1 MEKDLDIFV
10 FSHKTPKIL
19 PKHDA
24 YKIVCLE
31 DDLKNID
38 VSMNPIICDSKNE
51 NILNLEHAYSEGARL
66 HYIWKNAPLKKY
78 IGTAHYRRYFD
89 FMEKIPDLNE
99 VFKEHDAILPKF
111 NLGWGSIK
119 EQYKNSHNIN
129 DLNRIEDIIQR
140 YYPDYYEAT
149 ISTLNSPDLK
159 PCNIFI
165 MTSQMFNEYCEFVF
179 GILEK
184 YNQEMGFKNDLDV
197 FNHVL
202 NNLDSY
208 CKDKKG
214 MLYSA
219 YYQSRIQAFLMERI
233 STIFYNKHI
242 KNPLLI
248 DLVLTEQNFDIETEF
263 FKLYEE

>member
-24 YKIVCLE
+24 YKVVCLE
-31 DDLKNID
+31 DDLKNVN
-38 VSMNPIICDSKNE
+38 VSINPIICDSKNE

-66 HYIWKNAPLKKY
+66 HYIWKNVPLKKY

-111 NLGWGSIK
+111 NLGWDSIK
-119 EQYKNSHNIN
+119 EQYKNSHNID
-129 DLNRIEDIIQR
+129 DLNRVKDIIRR
-140 YYPDYYEAT
+140 YYPDYYETT
-149 ISTLNSPDLK
+149 ISTLNSPNLK

-179 GILEK
+179 GVLEK

-233 STIFYNKHI
+233 STIFYNKRI